1 MITESVDEYLEAIH
15 KLEAE
20 KTPVAISILAERLGI
35 SATSANEMVKK
46 LVERGLAGYEPYKG
60 VCLTDEGQRYALQ
73 VIRRHRLWERLLTD
87 VVGIPWD
94 EVHEEACLL
103 EHATSPRLER

>member
-35 SATSANEMVKK
+35 SATTRSSYPSV
-46 LVERGLAGYEPYKG
+46 
-60 VCLTDEGQRYALQ
+60 D
-73 VIRRHRLWERLLTD
+73 
-87 VVGIPWD
+87 
-94 EVHEEACLL
+94 
-103 EHATSPRLER
+103 